1 VINALYMIESTL
13 AGTVQVALFA
23 LFMGIC
29 WPAVAATQFTSYTA
43 LMNLANV
50 LGAKFAADI
59 SDGFGIVHSHTALG
73 VLQLALV
80 GVAAAIDPDE
90 TRRVMGD
97 GFPAGPPKADDAPE
111 IDGGLV
117 FPPEPPH

>member
-1 VINALYMIESTL
+1 
-13 AGTVQVALFA
+13 
-23 LFMGIC
+23 
-29 WPAVAATQFTSYTA
+29 
-43 LMNLANV
+43 MNLANV

-59 SDGFGIVHSHTALG
+59 SEGFGIVHSHTALG

-97 GFPAGPPKADDAPE
+97 GLPAGQPKVGDAPG

-117 FPPEPPH
+117 FPPEPPR